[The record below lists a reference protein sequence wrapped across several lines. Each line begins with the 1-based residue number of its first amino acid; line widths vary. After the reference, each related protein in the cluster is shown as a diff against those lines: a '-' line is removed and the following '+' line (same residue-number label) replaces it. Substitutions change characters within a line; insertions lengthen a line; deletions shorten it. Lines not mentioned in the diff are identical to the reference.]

1 MVEMNIDSQMIS
13 FMAVYYL
20 KYLQTVEATS
30 ASIFNRNSKTSS
42 ISFTLSLYEKFSKL
56 YLTSI
61 NLKPA

>member
-1 MVEMNIDSQMIS
+1 MVEMNIDSRMIS

-30 ASIFNRNSKTSS
+30 ASLFNSNSKMSS
-42 ISFTLSLYEKFSKL
+42 ISFTLSLYEKSSKL
-56 YLTSI
+56 YLTNI